1 MENVNNNIND
11 AIQQIIAA
19 MKVKFAV
26 SYPNLPI
33 PEFKMIIGKKYIKLC
48 TNGSVHAFIDFEGNM
63 YKPASWNAPAKGIRF
78 NVVNDLAKLTQIATY
93 SGGYLYK

>member
-19 MKVKFAV
+19 MNVKFAGA
-26 SYPNLPI
+26 YPALPI

-78 NVVNDLAKLTQIATY
+78 NVINDFWF
-93 SGGYLYK
+93 